1 MRRSKKIRLAAF
13 FISAIFLWLPTG
25 LFSQSL
31 SPAGQWKTIDDE
43 TGKAKSIV
51 EISVGSDGKLYGKI
65 IKLFKEP
72 HEDQDPVCDKCSGN
86 KKDKK
91 IIGMQIMWELEKDS
105 ETEWEDGHILD
116 PKNGKTYG
124 CEIEVIDSGARLKV
138 RGYLGFSLLGRTQT
152 WIRVN

>member
-1 MRRSKKIRLAAF
+1 MKTVKKYTYLFIFAGIMF
-13 FISAIFLWLPTG
+13 FLPAG
-25 LFSQSL
+25 LFSQNK

-43 TGKAKSIV
+43 TGKVKSIV
-51 EISVGSDGKLYGKI
+51 EISVGTDGKLYGKI
-65 IKLFKEP
+65 IKLFKKP
-72 HEDQDPVCDKCSGN
+72 DEDQDPVCDKCEGD

-124 CEIEVIDSGARLKV
+124 CEIEVIENGAKLKV
-138 RGYLGFSLLGRTQT
+138 RGYLGFSLLGRTQI
-152 WIRVN
+152 WLRVN